1 MEALR
6 AKVAAFIEGR
16 DLPAD
21 KDGDHRAESQVGGQA
36 SLSEELRKGESAEEG
51 IPPSVPISAALP
63 HGHGRGLV
71 GTTDGN
77 PAPSLKLAPNV
88 GADSSA
94 GDTLSAE
101 AMQFGLSPV
110 STASS
115 LPYYG
120 TVGANRSGGGFDG
133 APPASPMPSG
143 ANVSTGHSR
152 TSTASSKPGTIHAL

>member
-120 TVGANRSGGGFDG
+120 TVGANRHRHRQCPRELMSQQGI
-133 APPASPMPSG
+133 AERARPA
-143 ANVSTGHSR
+143 
-152 TSTASSKPGTIHAL
+152 ASLARFMRCEADAL